1 MYIKSTP
8 VSVFSTTTT
17 TLNTTTP
24 CSADWILFSDTEYLT
39 TVTGV
44 LSILGAIFIFIT
56 NCLWEDIRSNSR
68 RILSYITFADLL
80 VAICHIA
87 GVWYIPTYGACVT
100 QAFLTVFAI
109 NSSTLWTAAMAIY
122 LYIITSRR
130 QIQLAQK
137 MMFWFHLICWFVP
150 LIMACLALIFG
161 KLGRSGFIGAAGW
174 CWIQTYNNYG
184 KTLSYSQQVLWMILT
199 NFMWKVIAFGIIITL
214 YTLLRL
220 KLKEAVSYRPCMYL
234 RYLCYIKH
242 SNVTCLIWS
251 LRSFLLT
258 FSFLT

>member
-1 MYIKSTP
+1 MSHIVMCDVRMWCPFNLYYYYYFFFCFCF
-8 VSVFSTTTT
+8 VSFFFFQ
-17 TLNTTTP
+17 
-24 CSADWILFSDTEYLT
+24 AEDGIRDIG
-39 TVTGV
+39 VTGV
-44 LSILGAIFIFIT
+44 QTCALPIS
-56 NCLWEDIRSNSR
+56 
-68 RILSYITFADLL
+68 
-80 VAICHIA
+80 